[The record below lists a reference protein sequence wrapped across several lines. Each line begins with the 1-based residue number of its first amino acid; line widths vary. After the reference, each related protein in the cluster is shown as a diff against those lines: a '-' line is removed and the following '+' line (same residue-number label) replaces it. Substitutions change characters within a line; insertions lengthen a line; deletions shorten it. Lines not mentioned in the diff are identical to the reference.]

1 MIRRKEE
8 VSVVC
13 LTCGYDG
20 KAFALLSDNDIPTP
34 TTRCPKCSKTAH
46 AMTIQGLFQFM
57 RASTKEIVR
66 LKSDIF
72 DLEAAAEDQTNDR

>member
-1 MIRRKEE
+1 MVRRKEE

-20 KAFALLSDNDIPTP
+20 KAFALLSDNDIPAP

-46 AMTIQGLFQFM
+46 TVTLQGMFLFM
-57 RASTKEIVR
+57 RASMREIVR

-72 DLEAAAEDQTNDR
+72 DLEAAAEGDDNDR